1 MPSCPQPLPKVRTPP
16 AASLLGSPLKVPSHG
31 SASLPLF
38 STLLDWFLLK
48 DVSQFISMFL
58 GSCNS
63 SRVQE
68 MLQVLG
74 FFRTDSAPWQD
85 LGSTARKPPC
95 SWSCCLCRL
104 FCKGERTCAYRGLL
118 WEKKNKKQKNIS
130 PSQKDVF
137 LAETSMALS

>member
-1 MPSCPQPLPKVRTPP
+1 M
-16 AASLLGSPLKVPSHG
+16 PSHG

-48 DVSQFISMFL
+48 DVSQFISVFL

-63 SRVQE
+63 SRVQG

-85 LGSTARKPPC
+85 LASGQHGKKTPMQLELLPVLAFLQRGENL
-95 SWSCCLCRL
+95 CLPRA
-104 FCKGERTCAYRGLL
+104 FMG
-118 WEKKNKKQKNIS
+118 KKK
-130 PSQKDVF
+130 
-137 LAETSMALS
+137 

>member
-1 MPSCPQPLPKVRTPP
+1 M
-16 AASLLGSPLKVPSHG
+16 PSHG

-48 DVSQFISMFL
+48 DVSQFISVFL
-58 GSCNS
+58 GSCNF

-85 LGSTARKPPC
+85 LASGQHGKKTPMQLELLPVPAFLQRGENL
-95 SWSCCLCRL
+95 CLPRA
-104 FCKGERTCAYRGLL
+104 FMG
-118 WEKKNKKQKNIS
+118 KKK
-130 PSQKDVF
+130 
-137 LAETSMALS
+137 